1 MNFICNICNYKTDR
15 KSSYDTHVSS
25 IKHQQNTAI
34 YNKYNSKYKCNVCNI
49 GTDNITNY
57 NKHIL
62 TKKHLNLCKSNDK
75 QLNHSFI
82 TCGIKETHKDDLL
95 EAKDT
100 IIDLQKQLLNDK
112 NKTNDFLQSQLKT
125 KDKQIKTSNGLLKY
139 LVKNHPNAPPLQQ
152 ITNFTFI
159 RDETECR
166 SRMPELLIEYFNTDK
181 FSQYLAENIVAIY
194 KKAEPKD
201 QSLWTSDVSRDNFIV
216 KNKINENES
225 AWIRDIKGNI
235 MIEHA
240 VRPCLNIILEEL
252 KWYFHELI
260 NGITHKGK
268 LNPSVTTIDTML
280 RIKQAIDDKKI
291 EDEIRKILSPKF
303 CYPINAIEDVKL

>member
-1 MNFICNICNYKTDR
+1 MNTKYSCKKCKYSTYKKSSHDKHLSSSKHKRNTDCKYICIPCGFYTNHLPNYKHHVDTD
-15 KSSYDTHVSS
+15 KHNSNCNNDDTQDIVVY
-25 IKHQQNTAI
+25 QQQDKMIINDT
-34 YNKYNSKYKCNVCNI
+34 NKKN
-49 GTDNITNY
+49 
-57 NKHIL
+57 NKDAQII
-62 TKKHLNLCKSNDK
+62 NL
-75 QLNHSFI
+75 Q
-82 TCGIKETHKDDLL
+82 
-95 EAKDT
+95 
-100 IIDLQKQLLNDK
+100 QQLLTEKDK
-112 NKTNDFLQSQLKT
+112 TINILSSQLKT

-159 RDETECR
+159 RDENECR

-291 EDEIRKILSPKF
+291 EEEIRKILSPKF
-303 CYPINAIEDVKL
+303 CYPINAIEDVKT